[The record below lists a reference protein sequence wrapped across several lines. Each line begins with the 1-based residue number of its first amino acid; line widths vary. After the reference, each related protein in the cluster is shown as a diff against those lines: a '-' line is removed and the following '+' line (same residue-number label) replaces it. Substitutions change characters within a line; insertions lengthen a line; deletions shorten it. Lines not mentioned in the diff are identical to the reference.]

1 MASHSLTEW
10 SQFLNEISRC
20 APCICKEERKRGRE
34 LVALES
40 RMSSVKVQM
49 PQMQEA
55 WMGSLRGTCGL
66 RYVAAAIAFFGVKHF
81 MILHDALGH

>member
-1 MASHSLTEW
+1 M
-10 SQFLNEISRC
+10 
-20 APCICKEERKRGRE
+20 PCVCKEERKRGRE

-55 WMGSLRGTCGL
+55 WMGNDGELARNMWPSLVVL
-66 RYVAAAIAFFGVKHF
+66 SSLYI
-81 MILHDALGH
+81 